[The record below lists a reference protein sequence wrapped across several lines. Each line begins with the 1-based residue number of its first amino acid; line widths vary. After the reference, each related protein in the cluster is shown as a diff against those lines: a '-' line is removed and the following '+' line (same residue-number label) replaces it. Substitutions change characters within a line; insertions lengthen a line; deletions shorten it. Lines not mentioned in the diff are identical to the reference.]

1 MKTSL
6 LEASVAALWS
16 VILTLPVHA
25 HHVDFNNTEGFDFS
39 VSSFGQELGC
49 LAMNIYHEG
58 RGEPARG
65 RAAIASV
72 TMNRVRSDRYPD
84 TICEVVWQER
94 QFSWTHV
101 APRHHVITD
110 PESWAQALVTA
121 RLFID
126 GAQVSLVGDAT
137 HYHSVH
143 VQPSWQDESKLVAH
157 LGDHYFYAL

>member
-1 MKTSL
+1 MGP
-6 LEASVAALWS
+6 AVAA
-16 VILTLPVHA
+16 
-25 HHVDFNNTEGFDFS
+25 DFDNTEGFDFS
-39 VSSFGQELGC
+39 VQSPGQELGC

-58 RGEPARG
+58 RGEPAKG

-84 TICEVVWQER
+84 TVCGVVWQYK
-94 QFSWTHV
+94 QFSWTHI
-101 APRHHVITD
+101 APRHHVIND
-110 PESWAQALVTA
+110 VESWEQALVIA
-121 RLFID
+121 RLFIS
-126 GAQVSLVGDAT
+126 GARISLVGDAT